1 MNVMIPGQ
9 ISHDDDV
16 SAEKNPSKPE
26 DAVRSLEG
34 RRILVVFNPRSGH
47 GDSGLPDFVQSLRA
61 IGADVTERE
70 LQPDT
75 HMDKYV
81 SDVQSY
87 AAVVGA
93 GGDGTVSSLAYAMR
107 YKNVP
112 LLAYPAGTAN
122 LIAQNLDLPTDPSE
136 LLDVMIHGHA
146 TRVDMGEVEVKG
158 EKSGFC
164 MLAGAGADAAMIR
177 DSEELKEK
185 YGVMAYVLSAM
196 KQLNPKKTVFNLVID
211 GEERHFE
218 GIGVMVANF
227 GMANYRLPITSDIS
241 PSDGRFTVVLL
252 KAGNILRL
260 VPNLIDSVRVKL
272 NLGDPLFS
280 GNMETLQAKNVTVDA
295 EDPFPLQYDG
305 ELHVET
311 TPFTA
316 RVLPGA
322 IRFLTKL
329 PRTELDT

>member
-1 MNVMIPGQ
+1 MTGQ
-9 ISHDDDV
+9 TTPPVGENATSPDGG
-16 SAEKNPSKPE
+16 
-26 DAVRSLEG
+26 EG
-34 RRILVVFNPRSGH
+34 LAGKRVLVVFNPRSGQ
-47 GDSGLPDFVQSLRA
+47 GESTLPAFVERLRA
-61 IGADVTERE
+61 GGAEVTERE

-75 HMDKYV
+75 PMSEYV
-81 SDVQSY
+81 ADLQDY
-87 AAVVGA
+87 DFLVGA
-93 GGDGTVSSLAYAMR
+93 GGDGTVSSLAYAAR
-107 YKNVP
+107 YRDVP

-122 LIAQNLDLPTDPSE
+122 LIAQNLGLLRDPAA
-136 LLDVMIHGHA
+136 LADILAGGH
-146 TRVDMGEVEVKG
+146 TVRVDLGEVEVKG
-158 EKSGFC
+158 EKSGFA

-177 DSEELKEK
+177 DSEDLKERF
-185 YGVMAYVLSAM
+185 GAMAYVLSAM
-196 KQLNPKKTVFNLVID
+196 KQLSPKKTTFHLVLD
-211 GEERHFE
+211 GEPREFE

-280 GNMETLQAKNVTVDA
+280 GNLETLSAKTVTVDA
-295 EDPFPLQYDG
+295 DEPFPLQYDG

-316 RVLPGA
+316 SILPGA
-322 IRFLTKL
+322 IRFLTPVRKAD
-329 PRTELDT
+329 LDT